1 MNKHDNKLTTA
12 QARTALAAINAADI
26 AALDNRPMIHET
38 AAAIVSN
45 LCIAF
50 PKNYPADIIPALFA
64 FVLSNLGRRAVREG
78 IVKVPEYIAM
88 IAEEKQENESSLRDF
103 GAFGD
108 LFEILARIALVKK
121 SSLVSWRLLSVRDI
135 MACDVVSRKYG
146 RIEIGHNGKT
156 LTFGTFFDYMAGDY
170 DAVIYG
176 VFSAEDKAE
185 IYNLCKNGEY
195 ENAVS
200 YISEYSALWENKYQ
214 FQHDMDNI
222 SRGAGITEK
231 GGQIQVV
238 FNPSKYD
245 AFLRALEN
253 GVFPSLAETL
263 KK

>member
-1 MNKHDNKLTTA
+1 MNKHDNKLTTT
-12 QARTALAAINAADI
+12 QARTALSLVNAANI
-26 AALDNRPMIHET
+26 STLNNRPAIQES

-50 PKNYPADIIPALFA
+50 PKNYPAEIVPSLFA

-78 IVKVPEYIAM
+78 VVKVPEYIAM
-88 IAEEKQENESSLRDF
+88 LAEEKQENENSLRDF

-108 LFEILARIALVKK
+108 LFEILARIALVKN
-121 SSLVSWRLLSVRDI
+121 SSLVSWRLLSVREI
-135 MACDVVSRKYG
+135 MSCDVISRKYG

-156 LTFGTFFDYMAGDY
+156 LTFGTFFDYMAGEY

-185 IYNLCKNGEY
+185 IYNYCKMGEY
-195 ENAVS
+195 EKAVA
-200 YISEYSALWENKYQ
+200 YIAEYSALWENKYQ
-214 FQHDMDNI
+214 FQSDMDNL

-231 GGQIQVV
+231 SGQIQVV
-238 FNPSKYD
+238 FNPSKYA
-245 AFLRALEN
+245 AFLAALED
-253 GVFPSLAETL
+253 GKIESLKETL